1 MIASISFEDTG
12 SRSKR
17 GALRDTS
24 VEGVAK
30 EGMSL
35 LMGLALGRP
44 RARFGITSFGLTAD
58 GFAPRSGAA
67 GAERGSLKRLFESAG
82 AAASGTAAEADAE
95 ADAGGGGANQPPSRP
110 PSNPA
115 SRPAS
120 HPASPHSGAPAAPAA
135 DWSCAVCTLINPADA
150 ARCTA
155 GTFTYD
161 GGHFYIR
168 RDTCQVH
175 DVRDPARRAPA
186 RREHPRGAR
195 RARRGRRRGSLR
207 GRRRLEAGSRRAAQ
221 HERQLLDRRVLQ
233 ARNIV
238 ADTIPAAGTK
248 FCSTIALTRVN
259 ARNTIRVVCSPGPT
273 SG

>member
-1 MIASISFEDTG
+1 LIASISFEDTG

-168 RDTCQVH
+168 RDTCQV
-175 DVRDPARRAPA
+175 PAPRAPSRSRLTYDLGVTRVRCTMCETLRGGHLPA
-186 RREHPRGAR
+186 ASTLAAQGGRGAGGGAAR
-195 RARRGRRRGSLR
+195 SGGGGGSKRARGAPPS
-207 GRRRLEAGSRRAAQ
+207 
-221 HERQLLDRRVLQ
+221 
-233 ARNIV
+233 
-238 ADTIPAAGTK
+238 
-248 FCSTIALTRVN
+248 
-259 ARNTIRVVCSPGPT
+259 T
-273 SG
+273 SGSCSIAGFFKRET